1 MQFEIKE
8 FSRKAKKEIL
18 ITYAITFSNF
28 VLLFGSHLCRLQ
40 KHRCN
45 V

>member
-1 MQFEIKE
+1 MQLEINE
-8 FSRKAKKEIL
+8 FSRKKKLL
-18 ITYAITFSNF
+18 ITYAITLSYF
-28 VLLFGSHLCRLQ
+28 VLSFGSHLCRLQ